1 MQRNKRKWGL
11 LILLGIIGFCL
22 LSIVILLIVNIFLP
36 KSSTITNQ
44 LGEMD
49 MVRILEAQHLRE
61 NLGDQVFP
69 GLQSVDIPV
78 LLFNEENAF
87 LTGMQNPD
95 DGWVKVPQEQQRGG
109 AWQLIPA
116 MEEFPEQPYYRS
128 AYDTNSE
135 PDAFTVRVG
144 ETYVS
149 SLPTYEWFRI
159 DLMNHFRSDL
169 PGFVKSFFPYS
180 LVTGIFML
188 NSDTYLSMIQHESFH
203 AFQAVWA
210 QPRFEQAERDGIQ
223 LGDQYPWENQ
233 ESIDAWKV
241 ELDLLQSALKAE
253 DKEAA
258 RQLVQQFLDQR
269 EARRI
274 QIKLSPD
281 LIRYETQR
289 EWIEG
294 MARYAELETWR
305 IAANDPK
312 YQPIPE
318 MKSDHKFKDYR
329 TFEQRWKRELD
340 QIVRMAD
347 DEGDGRFYYSGMA
360 QAYLLDRLH
369 PSWKLTLGADP
380 MLNLEDLLEQSLGV
394 DNLNLLP

>member
-1 MQRNKRKWGL
+1 MQRKKRTWGL
-11 LILLGIIGFCL
+11 FILLGILGFCL
-22 LSIVILLIVNIFLP
+22 LSIVILLIINIFLP
-36 KSSTITNQ
+36 KNSAFSNQ

-49 MVRILEAQHLRE
+49 MVRVLEAQHLRE
-61 NLGDQVFP
+61 NFGDQVFP
-69 GLQSVDIPV
+69 GLQSVEIPV

-87 LTGMQNPD
+87 LTGMQNPE
-95 DGWVKVPQEQQRGG
+95 DGWVKVPQEQQRGE
-109 AWQLIPA
+109 AWQLLPA
-116 MEEFPEQPYYRS
+116 MEEFLEQPYYRS
-128 AYDTNSE
+128 AYDANSE

-149 SLPTYEWFRI
+149 SLPTFEWFRI

-169 PGFVKSFFPYS
+169 PGFVKPIFPYS
-180 LVTGIFML
+180 LVASIFIP

-210 QPRFEQAERDGIQ
+210 HPRFEQAERDGIQ
-223 LGDQYPWENQ
+223 LGDQYPWVDKAG
-233 ESIDAWKV
+233 IGAWQK
-241 ELDLLQSALKAE
+241 ELELLQAALKAE
-253 DKEAA
+253 DKEIT
-258 RQLVQQFLDQR
+258 RQLAKQFLDQR
-269 EARRI
+269 TNRR
-274 QIKLSPD
+274 KLMNLSAE

-305 IAANDPK
+305 LAAVDEE

-318 MKSDHKFKDYR
+318 MKSDHKFKDYN

-340 QIVRMAD
+340 QIVRMAE

-360 QAYLLDRLH
+360 QAFLLDRLH

-380 MLNLEDLLEQSLGV
+380 MLNLEDLLEQAMTV
-394 DNLNLLP
+394 K

>member
-1 MQRNKRKWGL
+1 MDMQRKKRTWGL
-11 LILLGIIGFCL
+11 FILLGILGFCF
-22 LSIVILLIVNIFLP
+22 LSIVILLIINIFLP
-36 KSSTITNQ
+36 KNSAFSNQ

-49 MVRILEAQHLRE
+49 MVRVLEAQHLRE

-69 GLQSVDIPV
+69 GLQSVEIPV

-87 LTGMQNPD
+87 LTGMQNPE

-149 SLPTYEWFRI
+149 SMPTYEWFRI

-169 PGFVKSFFPYS
+169 PGFVKPIFPYS
-180 LVTGIFML
+180 LVASIFIP

-210 QPRFEQAERDGIQ
+210 HPRFEQAERDGIQ
-223 LGDQYPWENQ
+223 LGDQYPWVDKAG
-233 ESIDAWKV
+233 IGAWQK
-241 ELDLLQSALKAE
+241 ELELLQAALKAE
-253 DKEAA
+253 DKEIT
-258 RQLVQQFLDQR
+258 RQLAKQFLDQR
-269 EARRI
+269 TNRR
-274 QIKLSPD
+274 KLMNLSAE

-305 IAANDPK
+305 LAAVDEE

-318 MKSDHKFKDYR
+318 MKSDHKFKDYN

-340 QIVRMAD
+340 QIVRMAE

-360 QAYLLDRLH
+360 QAFLLDRLH

-380 MLNLEDLLEQSLGV
+380 MLNLEDLLEQAMTV
-394 DNLNLLP
+394 K